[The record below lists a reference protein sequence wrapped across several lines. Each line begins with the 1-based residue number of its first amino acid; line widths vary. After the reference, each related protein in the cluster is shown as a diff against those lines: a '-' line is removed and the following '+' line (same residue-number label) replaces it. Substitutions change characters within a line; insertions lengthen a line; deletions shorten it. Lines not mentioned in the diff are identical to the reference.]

1 MVGQIVKNNNGLKKL
16 WKVGSSLCNH
26 KNTIFFNYVG
36 VSDEG
41 NEECESEEWIKAI
54 DCGGLVRVSD
64 ELYKMFESM
73 ELELRKRLKLG
84 TDVNIKNAAKEEI
97 MKNEDVLFYW
107 SLVSVSF
114 DEAESNELLNQI
126 IQQWITVR
134 GFSCVSGF
142 MERYKQKNEKSTQKS
157 KGLRKT
163 LNTTSLDD

>member
-1 MVGQIVKNNNGLKKL
+1 
-16 WKVGSSLCNH
+16 
-26 KNTIFFNYVG
+26 
-36 VSDEG
+36 
-41 NEECESEEWIKAI
+41 
-54 DCGGLVRVSD
+54 
-64 ELYKMFESM
+64 M
-73 ELELRKRLKLG
+73 ELELRKHLKLG

-142 MERYKQKNEKSTQKS
+142 MERYEQKNEKSTQKS